1 MRPKWEG
8 VQQKPRTGEI
18 GQSSFAA
25 GESQRGRSR
34 GRAGAQT
41 SAQRG
46 ADERSHF
53 YRVDFFNNITGE
65 RREMS
70 IREDPE

>member
-8 VQQKPRTGEI
+8 VQLKPRTGEI

-25 GESQRGRSR
+25 GEGQGGRSR
-34 GRAGAQT
+34 GRAGTQA

-53 YRVDFFNNITGE
+53 YRFL
-65 RREMS
+65 
-70 IREDPE
+70 